1 MDEATRTLSAA
12 ERLDWLRLIRS
23 ENVGPRT
30 FFRLLERYGTAA
42 AALAALPELAKRG
55 GRARPIVVCP
65 KGAAERE
72 LEAAERLGAV
82 ALATIEP
89 GYPRW
94 LAAIDDAPP
103 ILYVRGNPSL
113 LARPMVGM
121 VGARNASINGRNLA
135 RRIAADLGKA
145 GMVVASGLARGI
157 DTAAHEG
164 SLASGT
170 VAVLAGGVDVVYPPE
185 NERLYG
191 EVVAAGAAVSE
202 MPPGTQP
209 QASHFPRRNRIISGM
224 GLGVVVV
231 EASFKSGSLITAR
244 MAADQGR
251 EVFAV
256 PGSPLDPRA
265 QGPND
270 LIRHGAV
277 LTESADDVLKVLSDL
292 LRRPLAEGKRADF
305 EGRAAAPPGERELA
319 GARATIVACLGP
331 TPVTVDLIIRECQ
344 LSPPVVSMVLLEL
357 ELAGR
362 LERHPG
368 NQVSLLAGGSAGE
381 AAPELFSS

>member
-1 MDEATRTLSAA
+1 MDEPTHPLSAA

-30 FFRLLERYGTAA
+30 FFRLLERFGSAG
-42 AALAALPELAKRG
+42 AALAALPDLARKG
-55 GRARPIVVCP
+55 GRAKPITICP
-65 KGAAERE
+65 RDAALREMETAERIGAQAI
-72 LEAAERLGAV
+72 AA
-82 ALATIEP
+82 IEP
-89 GYPRW
+89 AYPRW
-94 LAAIDDAPP
+94 LAATDDAPP
-103 ILYVRGNPSL
+103 VLYVRGNASL
-113 LARPMVGM
+113 LGRSMVGM
-121 VGARNASINGRNLA
+121 VGARNASVNGRNLA
-135 RRIAADLGKA
+135 RRIAADLGRA

-164 SLASGT
+164 SLAGGT

-185 NERLYG
+185 NQRLYD
-191 EVVAAGAAVSE
+191 EIVAMGAVVSE

-209 QASHFPRRNRIISGM
+209 QASHFPRRNRIVSGVS
-224 GLGVVVV
+224 LGVVVI

-244 MAADQGR
+244 LAADQGR

-265 QGPND
+265 QGPNS
-270 LIRHGAV
+270 LIKNGAV
-277 LTESADDVLKVLSDL
+277 LTENADDILRVLSDL
-292 LRRPLAEGKRADF
+292 LRRPLAEGKRPDF
-305 EGRAAAPPGERELA
+305 EGRPAACPGEDELA
-319 GARATIVACLGP
+319 QARQTIVRSLGP
-331 TPVTVDLIIRECQ
+331 TPVTVDLLIRECQ

-368 NQVSLLAGGSAGE
+368 HQVSLLLG
-381 AAPELFSS
+381 